1 MSTPLPEFMTCIE
14 IKEFGGPEGLVPAQR
29 PMPEPAEGEVLIAV
43 EAAGVNRPDV
53 VQREGNYAPPPGASD
68 IPGLEVAGTVVKLG
82 PGVDAA
88 LLGTKVCALL
98 TGGGYANY
106 CVAKAALCLPFPKDY
121 DAIRAAAV
129 PETFFTVWHN
139 IHERGQLQPGES
151 FLVHGGSGGIG
162 SVAIQMA
169 KALGAKVFATAGSAE
184 KVKACVELG
193 ADRAINYREEDYVE
207 VVREATGGKGVNVIL
222 DMVGGDYL
230 ARDVKAMAPGG
241 RHVSIAF
248 LQGSKVEFNFMPVML
263 KRLTF
268 TGSTLRSQ
276 PTAEK
281 ARMAKGLKETIWPML
296 DAGTMK
302 PLIYKTFPLNDAA
315 AAHQLMESSQHIGKI
330 MLVP

>member
-1 MSTPLPEFMTCIE
+1 M
-14 IKEFGGPEGLVPAQR
+14 
-29 PMPEPAEGEVLIAV
+29 
-43 EAAGVNRPDV
+43 
-53 VQREGNYAPPPGASD
+53 
-68 IPGLEVAGTVVKLG
+68 
-82 PGVDAA
+82 
-88 LLGTKVCALL
+88 
-98 TGGGYANY
+98 
-106 CVAKAALCLPFPKDY
+106 LCLPFPKDY
-121 DAIRAAAV
+121 DAIRAAAL

-139 IHERGQLQPGES
+139 IHERGQIQAGES

-184 KVKACVELG
+184 KVAACTELG
-193 ADRAINYREEDYVE
+193 ADRAINYREEDYVA
-207 VVREATGGKGVNVIL
+207 VVREATGGKGVNVVL

-248 LQGSKVEFNFMPVML
+248 LKGSKVEFNFMPVML

-276 PTAEK
+276 PTSEK
-281 ARMAKGLKETIWPML
+281 ARMAAGLKETIWPML

-302 PLIYKTFPLNDAA
+302 PLIYKTFPLTDAA